1 MVWLADITLG
11 SGARLYF
18 AEDAVRF
25 AGQDY
30 LPYLRLLRGPRFTRT
45 QAADAAEIEVL
56 NTDQPISALAAE
68 PLEGTACELRELL
81 IGLEEGVVIFRGRLT
96 EQEETDTGLRFRV
109 VSELDP
115 AHTEVHA
122 RRYGQLC
129 TWQFARPGRA
139 TLCGYN
145 PLAAA
150 DVSEAAFGER
160 TADVYS
166 AETIGDSS
174 LNEAV
179 DAHADRIVVITA
191 GAGRGQKRRIRS
203 NTATTFTLYHPWQT
217 VPNGT
222 SKFRVVT
229 LPNGAPQ
236 LLKTATGGKLESLAT
251 SATPRTLADTT
262 LAMSTDEFKGALLY
276 IVDGAAAGQAR
287 KIGTNSGTQF
297 TLDAAETDLSPA
309 PAPGDKFRVLYRT
322 CAKDFAPSCEERART
337 QAFDGF
343 PTLVPLLRRS
353 FGGVFAPTGGS
364 ADGSS
369 SGGSGG
375 AGRPRIV
382 L

>member
-1 MVWLADITLG
+1 M
-11 SGARLYF
+11 
-18 AEDAVRF
+18 
-25 AGQDY
+25 
-30 LPYLRLLRGPRFTRT
+30 
-45 QAADAAEIEVL
+45 
-56 NTDQPISALAAE
+56 
-68 PLEGTACELRELL
+68 
-81 IGLEEGVVIFRGRLT
+81 
-96 EQEETDTGLRFRV
+96 
-109 VSELDP
+109 
-115 AHTEVHA
+115 
-122 RRYGQLC
+122 
-129 TWQFARPGRA
+129 RPGRA
-139 TLCGYN
+139 TLCGYS

-150 DVSEAAFGER
+150 DVSEGAFGER
-160 TADVYS
+160 AADIFS
-166 AETIGDSS
+166 SDTIGDTS
-174 LNEAV
+174 LSEAV
-179 DAHADRIVVITA
+179 DAHAERIVVITA
-191 GAGRGQKRRIRS
+191 GAGRAQKRRIRS
-203 NTATTFTLYHPWQT
+203 NTATTFTLYHPWQS

-251 SATPRTLADTT
+251 SATARTLADTT

-276 IVDGAAAGQAR
+276 LVSGTAAGQAR

-297 TLDAAETDLSPA
+297 TLDAAETDFSPA
-309 PAPGDKFRVLYRT
+309 PAAGDKFRVLYRT

-353 FGGVFAPTGGS
+353 FGGVFAPAGGS

-369 SGGSGG
+369 GGGSGG